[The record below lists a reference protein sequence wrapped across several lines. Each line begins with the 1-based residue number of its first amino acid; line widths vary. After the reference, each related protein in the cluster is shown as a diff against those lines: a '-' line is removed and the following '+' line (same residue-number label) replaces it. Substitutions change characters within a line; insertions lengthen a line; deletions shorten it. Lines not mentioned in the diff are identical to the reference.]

1 MLSGGERYFPLLCDM
16 DDYADEGALRVYIRG
31 EW

>member
-1 MLSGGERYFPLLCDM
+1 MLSGRGKCFPLLCDM
-16 DDYADEGALRVYIRG
+16 EDYADEGALRVYIRG